1 MLGCDALTLGPFAE
15 TCAMAWGDRK
25 RMRHWMRLLSCVA
38 LSLQKLNP
46 NEATGAHADSIL
58 SEVGALALV
67 TQGQRIQGAAL
78 ISALRT
84 DGDAVVPM
92 HGPR

>member
-1 MLGCDALTLGPFAE
+1 MGGSEAHAPLDAFAV
-15 TCAMAWGDRK
+15 
-25 RMRHWMRLLSCVA
+25 LSVA
-38 LSLQKLNP
+38 LSLQNLNP